1 MVPLCIKLKALMT
14 ILTDRK
20 KSKKYKSLL
29 KRERKIPTRM
39 CGMLKKDISHTS
51 NEL

>member
-1 MVPLCIKLKALMT
+1 MVLLCIKLKVLMT
-14 ILTDRK
+14 ILTDKR

-29 KRERKIPTRM
+29 KRERKIHIHM
-39 CGMLKKDISHTS
+39 CGMLKKDIFHTL